1 MKRTLRNPRVLGG
14 FKISPSRSILYGK
27 TQQFVLRLP
36 TPQKKIISCLNTWQL
51 QISKRTQ
58 LRISATLPL
67 DTLLSAT
74 LLSDNLLSATLLSAT
89 LFLGK
94 QIYTSLHYNT
104 CRRTNL
110 SCSLTGLDWHWSSS
124 LANAMIEKFFPSA
137 ISTNSKGLCA

>member
-36 TPQKKIISCLNTWQL
+36 LKKFISCLNTWQL

-74 LLSDNLLSATLLSAT
+74 LLSDNLLSATLRSAT

-94 QIYTSLHYNT
+94 QKYTSLHYNT

-110 SCSLTGLDWHWSSS
+110 SCSLTGLDWHLSSS
-124 LANAMIEKFFPSA
+124 LANAMIEKLFPSA